1 MFITLKARAISGS
14 RKGAERCRRI
24 ARKGQHIHEHWDS
37 AMYSN
42 RIKKKKIVK
51 NIFKFDEN
59 RVKLKKK
66 FFKEQIFVIRYS
78 TNLII

>member
-1 MFITLKARAISGS
+1 
-14 RKGAERCRRI
+14 
-24 ARKGQHIHEHWDS
+24 
-37 AMYSN
+37 MYSN